1 MKYFIQN
8 NSIVKVTVFGGSQ
21 PKPDSSAY
29 IEAYRL
35 GKLLGQ
41 QGFVILNGGYMGTM
55 EAVSKGA
62 HDAGAKVIGIT
73 CDQIEDW
80 RPIAPNPYLTE
91 EKRFP
96 TLRERL
102 YALIDLCDIAIA
114 LPGGIGTLA
123 EIAAM
128 WTQIDIQAIPPKPL
142 ILIGKGWQDI
152 IEQFFDVMKDYVTQS
167 QKDELIFAKDIDEAV
182 SYLKDLTF
190 IPHDSD

>member
-1 MKYFIQN
+1 MKNFIQN
-8 NSIVKVTVFGGSQ
+8 NSIVHVTVFGGSQ

-35 GKLLGQ
+35 GKLLGK
-41 QGFVILNGGYMGTM
+41 QGFIILNGGYMGTM

-62 HDAGAKVIGIT
+62 KEAGAKVIGIT

-80 RPIAPNPYLTE
+80 RPVAPNPYLSE
-91 EKRFP
+91 EKRYP

-123 EIAAM
+123 EISAM

-142 ILIGKGWQDI
+142 ILIGKGWHKI
-152 IEQFFDVMKDYVTQS
+152 IEHFFEVMQDYVSQS
-167 QKDELIFAKDIDEAV
+167 QREELLFAKNIDEAV
-182 SYLKDLTF
+182 SFLTSLKLTS
-190 IPHDSD
+190 P